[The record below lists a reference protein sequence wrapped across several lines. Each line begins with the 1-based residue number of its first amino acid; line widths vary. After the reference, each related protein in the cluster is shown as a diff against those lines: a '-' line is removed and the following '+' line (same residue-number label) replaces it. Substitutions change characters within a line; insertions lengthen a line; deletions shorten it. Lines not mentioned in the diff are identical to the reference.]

1 MYRTRNGPISSNQCW
16 SLFMETN
23 EIEVTSLDV
32 LQEAITETSKQ
43 IEGIFK
49 SEVRSISVLS
59 QHAPLFDWRDLITD
73 LDSLSNYISEYEF
86 EETEEFEK
94 EIKKYA
100 EALNHW
106 AKKSVRFLYDINYW
120 NSTVT
125 SFYITLNKIHWL
137 LDESRIGI
145 PSKRLQK
152 NSKTESNRIEALKLR
167 LNGMENEVGNLDK
180 SVKRILEADSAA
192 QVLPETLSS
201 LKKANTDITTLHE
214 SSTEKEKVISE
225 IFRESENHR
234 EYIKETETQI
244 KEILRKCDSALATSM
259 TTGLAGSFKKRK
271 TELQIIGWVWT
282 VLLVIALGGAIWAS
296 YWRADQLYELMKN
309 GLFNDPYVIFVNLL
323 ISITLIG
330 APIWLAWLATKQVGY
345 YFRLGEDY
353 GFKAAVSASYEG
365 FRREAEHQ
373 DPELEKRILSST
385 IDRYDE
391 APLRFVD
398 GRVSG
403 SPIHELIQSAEFR
416 DALKRVPDFGKED
429 IGMAQDKLKQNLLV

>member
-1 MYRTRNGPISSNQCW
+1 
-16 SLFMETN
+16 METN

-32 LQEAITETSKQ
+32 LQEAITETSRQ

-59 QHAPLFDWRDLITD
+59 QHAPLLDWRDLITD

-86 EETEEFEK
+86 EETEEFAK

-106 AKKSVRFLYDINYW
+106 AKKSVRFLYDTNYW

-125 SFYITLNKIHWL
+125 SFYVTLNKIHWL

-192 QVLPETLSS
+192 QALPETLSS
-201 LKKANTDITTLHE
+201 LKKANTDISTLHE

-225 IFRESENHR
+225 VFRESENHR
-234 EYIKETETQI
+234 AYIKETEEQI
-244 KEILRKCDSALATSM
+244 KEILKKCDSALATSM
-259 TTGLAGSFKKRK
+259 TTGLAGSFKERK
-271 TELQIIGWVWT
+271 TELQTIGWVWT
-282 VLLVIALGGAIWAS
+282 VILVVSLSVAIGAS
-296 YWRADQLYELMKN
+296 YWRADQLYELMKG
-309 GLFNDPYVIFVNLL
+309 GLFSDPYVISVNLL

-365 FRREAEHQ
+365 FRREAERQ
-373 DPELEKRILSST
+373 DPELQKRILSST

-416 DALKRVPDFGKED
+416 DALKRVPDFGKEV
-429 IGMAQDKLKQNLLV
+429 IGMAKDKLKQSEETAETVKDIAKALESKE